1 MELITPVTKSHDPP
15 SSPKSYPQPSGSKYP
30 IIIYSPNCNLH
41 NYYPKPKYLITGS
54 FGPLGQQAQTLTLL
68 SSVETFGLG
77 GLRMFTRRSCGF
89 RL

>member
-1 MELITPVTKSHDPP
+1 MILQVALNPIHNPQGP
-15 SSPKSYPQPSGSKYP
+15 STYTLQ
-30 IIIYSPNCNLH
+30 NCNLH